1 MGNAMPQP
9 PQNLRPSRFSDAQ
22 LMHSIAAKHLPNC
35 ALMQATLA
43 AGKSDLALKRLVKPE
58 NFEIA
63 NLLFLLLTNGLRPLG
78 AATSSTRCL
87 AGQTGNRP
95 YDHS

>member
-58 NFEIA
+58 NIEIA
-63 NLLFLLLTNGLRPLG
+63 NLLFLLLTEWFATPWCRDKLYPLLDW
-78 AATSSTRCL
+78 S
-87 AGQTGNRP
+87 NR
-95 YDHS
+95 